1 MIIIKPI
8 SKKEIE
14 KLMDKGI
21 IRNTHKGY
29 INKKGYHVG
38 YYKTSGNNRYIEDYY
53 ADKAKITVKEC
64 LTITKFYD
72 TNALLNLQEAAFKE
86 RFFISDETL
95 REIENIKTSSRK
107 R

>member
-1 MIIIKPI
+1 MTGVWKSTNIYLIKNKLQKELIIIKPI

-38 YYKTSGNNRYIEDYY
+38 YYKASGNNRYIEDYY
-53 ADKAKITVKEC
+53 ADKAKS
-64 LTITKFYD
+64 L
-72 TNALLNLQEAAFKE
+72 
-86 RFFISDETL
+86 
-95 REIENIKTSSRK
+95 
-107 R
+107 

>member
-1 MIIIKPI
+1 MTEVWKSTNIYLIKNKLQKELITIKPI

-38 YYKTSGNNRYIEDYY
+38 YYKTSGDKRYIEDYY
-53 ADKAKITVKEC
+53 ADKAKS
-64 LTITKFYD
+64 L
-72 TNALLNLQEAAFKE
+72 
-86 RFFISDETL
+86 
-95 REIENIKTSSRK
+95 
-107 R
+107 